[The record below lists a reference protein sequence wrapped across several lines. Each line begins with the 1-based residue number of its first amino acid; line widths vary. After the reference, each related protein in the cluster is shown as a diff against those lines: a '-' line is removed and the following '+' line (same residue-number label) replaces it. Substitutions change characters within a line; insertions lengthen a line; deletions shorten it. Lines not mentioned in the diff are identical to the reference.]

1 MKTYSW
7 NKYTEGDAVRLNV
20 ETRLWTAAVT
30 LRKALR
36 RKLWTFCC
44 FVSCFSLTAR
54 ENFPNV
60 VDFNISVLFVTA
72 DTCL

>member
-30 LRKALR
+30 H
-36 RKLWTFCC
+36 RKL
-44 FVSCFSLTAR
+44 SDG
-54 ENFPNV
+54 NYG
-60 VDFNISVLFVTA
+60 LFVV
-72 DTCL
+72 L